1 MNNQIIDFYLKE
13 REPNKSCLMAMHDV
27 ILNQD
32 HRLSEM
38 LKYRMPCFIFESK
51 VLCYLWVDKKSN
63 KPYILFVDG
72 HMISNH
78 LLEKGNRKR
87 MKILDQQI
95 WKNLAI
101 GDRLFGKTRHS
112 YVRPLLDTPSHRQQ
126 RPRHPA
132 PQKVSM

>member
-13 REPNKSCLMAMHDV
+13 REPNKSCLMALRDV

-32 HRLSEM
+32 LRFTET
-38 LKYRMPCFIFESK
+38 LKYGMPCFVFKSK

-72 HMISNH
+72 HMLAHH

-87 MKILDQQI
+87 MKILKVNPNEDLPVFEIEFILGQA
-95 WKNLAI
+95 LAL
-101 GDRLFGKTRHS
+101 RNK
-112 YVRPLLDTPSHRQQ
+112 
-126 RPRHPA
+126 
-132 PQKVSM
+132 K